1 MKMTK
6 RILATLLATIIA
18 SIPSMSVL
26 AFATEDVNMLPLQLD
41 SISQN
46 EQLIYDYYN
55 SINDGDW
62 QEWAS
67 YYAEGARALY
77 EDFVIDEEAQN
88 NNTGILAV
96 NSTEVI
102 SIDKISN
109 DYAPYYRELEQYY
122 SSQESYECYMV
133 GIDMTVT
140 KETKYF
146 YNGVNYKL
154 VVLVNDDGEWGIGA
168 TCGCPIELLVNA
180 KEVYP
185 VEDAI
190 QSYVE
195 RAFGNV
201 QTSSITEANLVDG
214 SFTIQAIGTGFITGD
229 IDSPPATINV
239 GDGKIGANNK
249 PERKSN
255 ETFTPT
261 LSEYV
266 YNSTSNEIYSSYN
279 AEAIKACAVAIK
291 MYAWW
296 CSLGTYREAF
306 ECDLLG
312 NYDQAYD
319 DSMTTYPSTVSA
331 AVDDVIDYY
340 IISGS
345 NIGTNSGRLF
355 STNCNNF
362 TSYDYWHS
370 GIMVQSGTQ
379 NLASNYNYTWQD
391 IVHYYFDNSIYN
403 HPDCGIV
410 QIGTHSGM

>member
-1 MKMTK
+1 MKMVK
-6 RILATLLATIIA
+6 RIFVMILATIIA
-18 SIPSMSVL
+18 IMSSMSVMV
-26 AFATEDVNMLPLQLD
+26 FATKNMNTPVYRLD
-41 SISQN
+41 NISQH
-46 EQLIYDYYN
+46 EQLIYDYYD

-62 QEWAS
+62 QAWAS
-67 YYAEGARALY
+67 CYAKGVRHLY
-77 EDFVIDEEAQN
+77 EDFVTDKIAQM

-96 NSTEVI
+96 DSTEVI

-122 SSQESYECYMV
+122 SFQESYECYMV
-133 GIDMTVT
+133 GIDMTVE

-154 VVLVNDDGEWGIGA
+154 VIIVNDDGEWGIGA

-180 KEVYP
+180 MDVYP

-190 QSYVE
+190 QSYYK

-201 QTSSITEANLVDG
+201 QSSFEIILNEANIVDG
-214 SFTIQAIGTGFITGD
+214 GFIIRAIGTGFITGD
-229 IDSPPATINV
+229 INSPPATINV
-239 GDGKIGANNK
+239 GDGKIGANNM
-249 PERKSN
+249 PERKSDA
-255 ETFTPT
+255 TFTPT
-261 LSEYV
+261 LSDYV
-266 YNSTSNEIYSSYN
+266 YNATSNEVYASYN

-291 MYAWW
+291 MFAWW
-296 CSLGTYREAF
+296 CSLGTYRETF

-319 DSMTTYPSTVSA
+319 NSMTTYPTTVAA

-345 NIGTNSGRLF
+345 TIGTNSGKFF

-370 GIMVQSGTQ
+370 GVMVQSGTH
-379 NLASNYNYTWQD
+379 NLAANYGYTWQG
-391 IVHYYFDNSIYN
+391 IVHYYFDNCVFYFNSI
-403 HPDCGIV
+403 
-410 QIGTHSGM
+410 